1 MDKTIFLDN
10 AKLFVIASALSR
22 ALAERKFRLVLR
34 RPNSLGH
41 LPEILKLT
49 LFHSDAK
56 DHMDGPKCIAWQRMF
71 QKMDTLYQDLR
82 QVQTESAAL
91 LSLERELLDYDKKLA
106 QDIERAA
113 GGGLVRTLGGSKA
126 ARNKLD
132 ETRSQL
138 QEVKAKL
145 KQRREH
151 TEELKVNTSS
161 RG

>member
-1 MDKTIFLDN
+1 
-10 AKLFVIASALSR
+10 
-22 ALAERKFRLVLR
+22 
-34 RPNSLGH
+34 
-41 LPEILKLT
+41 
-49 LFHSDAK
+49 
-56 DHMDGPKCIAWQRMF
+56 MF